1 MSLNVFESSNFI
13 KTNRPDNFVCKFPL
27 ITLLNNK
34 NFKLTNKNKG
44 KLLNKPVYT
53 GFKKNTLSSIPR
65 DVEIIL
71 LDKNKEELFDTSNK
85 NILFDLETNSYN
97 NNNIYTKNKHKTLNE
112 NTGITSYIS
121 NLIKEKKG
129 GSSITNDTKLVS
141 DTKRNKSKKFED
153 KNSKEYKKIYNKKIN
168 TIKNNTAKDKKN
180 FNLELYQSQFLP
192 GPSDYST
199 EKSFDMLKQQNKYR
213 YSSLFKI
220 GSNSNKSNKV
230 IKNTSPGPGSYIQLK
245 NLIENDD
252 KHLGID
258 LGRKEKR
265 FKNLFSSAC
274 LSPWYYSSSNS
285 DKKIKNKV
293 INNRMNLLNK
303 KDVYDFK
310 KYILKKEV
318 NDKGIVQRC
327 FIEEIPP
334 NKIQEVKQDKN
345 IEKRKK
351 NENENQKINVYKF
364 DNLLKKYIQ
373 VRDAE
378 KEYEVPGP
386 GKYNIYVGFDK
397 ILKDKEIERLQYIPK
412 SENLIPE
419 DVLKKYN
426 ENKNNPNLTF
436 VFRNDNN
443 NNVSKK
449 YINKSKSCENIH
461 KGKENRKNSGGTLP
475 FISKEKRIKY
485 HDAILSQHNPG
496 PCYYYNDEPSSL
508 I

>member
-1 MSLNVFESSNFI
+1 MSFNAFESSNFI
-13 KTNRPDNFVCKFPL
+13 KTNRSDNFVFKFPL

-34 NFKLTNKNKG
+34 NFKLTNKNRG
-44 KLLNKPVYT
+44 KLLNKPVYS

-71 LDKNKEELFDTSNK
+71 LDKNKDELFDTSNK
-85 NILFDLETNSYN
+85 NILCDLETNSY

-121 NLIKEKKG
+121 NLIKEKKS
-129 GSSITNDTKLVS
+129 GSAITNNTKLIS
-141 DTKRNKSKKFED
+141 NTKRNKSKKVDD
-153 KNSKEYKKIYNKKIN
+153 KISKDKKIYNKKID
-168 TIKNNTAKDKKN
+168 TIKNNIAKDKKN

-220 GSNSNKSNKV
+220 GSNKSNKV

-245 NLIENDD
+245 NLSENDD

-265 FKNLFSSAC
+265 FKNLFSSAS
-274 LSPWYYSSSNS
+274 LSPWYYASLN
-285 DKKIKNKV
+285 DNKKINNKL
-293 INNRMNLLNK
+293 INNRVNSFNK
-303 KDVYDFK
+303 KDAYDFK

-318 NDKGIVQRC
+318 NDQGIVQRC

-334 NKIQEVKQDKN
+334 NKNQEVKQDKN
-345 IEKRKK
+345 IEKLKK
-351 NENENQKINVYKF
+351 INNENENQKINEYKF

-397 ILKDKEIERLQYIPK
+397 ILKDKEIERLQYSHKP
-412 SENLIPE
+412 ENLIPE
-419 DVLKKYN
+419 EVLKKYA

-436 VFRNDNN
+436 VFRNDSNN
-443 NNVSKK
+443 KVLPRQ

-461 KGKENRKNSGGTLP
+461 KGKENKKNSGGTLP
-475 FISKEKRIKY
+475 FISKQKRIKY
-485 HDAILSQHNPG
+485 HDASLSQHNPG

>member
-1 MSLNVFESSNFI
+1 MSFNVFESSNFI
-13 KTNRPDNFVCKFPL
+13 RTNRPDNFEFKYPL

-34 NFKLTNKNKG
+34 NFKLTNKNRG
-44 KLLNKPVYT
+44 KLINKPVYS

-71 LDKNKEELFDTSNK
+71 LDKNKDELCDTCNK
-85 NILFDLETNSYN
+85 NILCDLETNSY
-97 NNNIYTKNKHKTLNE
+97 NKHKTLNE

-121 NLIKEKKG
+121 NLMKEKKS
-129 GSSITNDTKLVS
+129 GSAITNNTKLIS
-141 DTKRNKSKKFED
+141 TTKRIKSKKAKD
-153 KNSKEYKKIYNKKIN
+153 KNSKEYKKIYNKKLD
-168 TIKNNTAKDKKN
+168 TIKTNLLKDKKN
-180 FNLELYQSQFLP
+180 FSLELYRSQFLP

-199 EKSFDMLKQQNKYR
+199 EKSFDRLKQQNKYR
-213 YSSLFKI
+213 YTSLFKT
-220 GSNSNKSNKV
+220 SSTKSKKL
-230 IKNTSPGPGSYIQLK
+230 IKNTLPGPGSYIQLK
-245 NLIENDD
+245 NLIDNDD

-258 LGRKEKR
+258 LCRKEKR
-265 FKNLFSSAC
+265 FKNLFSSAS
-274 LSPWYYSSSNS
+274 LSPWYYSSLNNE
-285 DKKIKNKV
+285 KKMNNEGINKR
-293 INNRMNLLNK
+293 INLFNK

-318 NDKGIVQRC
+318 NDKGVVLRC
-327 FIEEIPP
+327 FIEEIPQ
-334 NKIQEVKQDKN
+334 NKIQEIKQYKN
-345 IEKRKK
+345 IDKIKK
-351 NENENQKINVYKF
+351 NENENQKINEYKF

-397 ILKDKEIERLQYIPK
+397 ILKDKEIERLQYSYKP
-412 SENLIPE
+412 ENLIPE
-419 DVLKKYN
+419 EVLKKYT

-436 VFRNDNN
+436 AFKNDNN
-443 NNVSKK
+443 INVPMK

-475 FISKEKRIKY
+475 FISKQKRIKY
-485 HDAILSQHNPG
+485 HDATLSQHNPG